1 MNYSKLGRFVILKQI
16 NRLLILTAIISM
28 SGLFNVAIAQEE
40 TIAKEALLP
49 PIVINAN
56 ILQSRDEFDLIQ
68 SISVLKD
75 EDLRRKRGANLG
87 DTLSGELGVT
97 SSAYGQGAGRPIIR
111 SLDGPRIQV
120 LENGVN
126 TLDVSSLSPDHAVPI
141 ESLNATQIEIIR
153 GPATLLY
160 GGGATG
166 GVINAVTGRIPDKP
180 FTSLNGKPING
191 NFEVRGN
198 TATEEKTG
206 ALNING
212 GAGQNFSWSAG
223 GFRRSANDYHTP
235 GRNTVRN
242 SSIDSGGLS
251 GGGSIVGASGFLG
264 GSISRFESK
273 YGIPSPDAATI
284 DLKQTRY
291 DLAGELYNPIIG
303 FEKLKMRTGYNDYKH
318 NEIEN
323 TGEIATRFKNKG
335 LESRVELLHS
345 PVLNWMGAL
354 GVQFQDRN
362 FSALGEEAII
372 PITKSRSTGLFL
384 LEERNWDRLKMEF
397 GGRFEHATQNPQNNQ
412 SREFNLFSGSMGTL
426 WRFIDGYGLGLT
438 ATRGERA
445 PATEELYVLGAH
457 HGTASYQTG
466 SSALKKEISS
476 NVDLSLRK
484 DSGATR
490 WTINFFRNYFDNYI
504 FLQNTDSDGDGR
516 ADMVDSDGEMGGDL
530 KRQNIAQTGAVF
542 YGAEAEVIFK
552 LRQPALDLR
561 LFTDYVRA
569 KLDNGS
575 NVPRTS
581 PQRFGLELNH
591 KRGPWTFNLKT
602 IYVLAQNRLAELET
616 KTPDYTL
623 VNIETSF
630 LIKETQLS
638 GLGSL
643 RIFLQGRNLLNEEAR
658 IHTSYLKDYAPLPG
672 RALVA
677 GIRGEF

>member
-223 GFRRSANDYHTP
+223 GFR
-235 GRNTVRN
+235 
-242 SSIDSGGLS
+242 
-251 GGGSIVGASGFLG
+251 
-264 GSISRFESK
+264 
-273 YGIPSPDAATI
+273 
-284 DLKQTRY
+284 
-291 DLAGELYNPIIG
+291 
-303 FEKLKMRTGYNDYKH
+303 
-318 NEIEN
+318 
-323 TGEIATRFKNKG
+323 
-335 LESRVELLHS
+335 
-345 PVLNWMGAL
+345 
-354 GVQFQDRN
+354 
-362 FSALGEEAII
+362 
-372 PITKSRSTGLFL
+372 
-384 LEERNWDRLKMEF
+384 
-397 GGRFEHATQNPQNNQ
+397 
-412 SREFNLFSGSMGTL
+412 
-426 WRFIDGYGLGLT
+426 
-438 ATRGERA
+438 
-445 PATEELYVLGAH
+445 
-457 HGTASYQTG
+457 
-466 SSALKKEISS
+466 
-476 NVDLSLRK
+476 
-484 DSGATR
+484 
-490 WTINFFRNYFDNYI
+490 
-504 FLQNTDSDGDGR
+504 
-516 ADMVDSDGEMGGDL
+516 
-530 KRQNIAQTGAVF
+530 
-542 YGAEAEVIFK
+542 
-552 LRQPALDLR
+552 
-561 LFTDYVRA
+561 
-569 KLDNGS
+569 
-575 NVPRTS
+575 
-581 PQRFGLELNH
+581 
-591 KRGPWTFNLKT
+591 
-602 IYVLAQNRLAELET
+602 
-616 KTPDYTL
+616 
-623 VNIETSF
+623 
-630 LIKETQLS
+630 
-638 GLGSL
+638 
-643 RIFLQGRNLLNEEAR
+643 
-658 IHTSYLKDYAPLPG
+658 
-672 RALVA
+672 
-677 GIRGEF
+677 